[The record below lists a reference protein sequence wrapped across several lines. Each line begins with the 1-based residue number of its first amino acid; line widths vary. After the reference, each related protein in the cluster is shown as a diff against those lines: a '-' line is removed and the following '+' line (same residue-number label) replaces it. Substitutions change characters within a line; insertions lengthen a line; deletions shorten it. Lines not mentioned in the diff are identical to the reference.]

1 MTFELAGQVLAP
13 AWPEVFH
20 TTTLLGE
27 MRKGPDDV
35 QKGNHHN
42 DDDDSAHIFLEN
54 KFMWKLAGTPGAKNL
69 RSSELLGDLW
79 AVSHILLMLSGETE
93 DLGFVHVNYPDQ
105 NHFSHPYHHNHH
117 HNHDHRNHHHHHHY

>member
-42 DDDDSAHIFLEN
+42 DDDDNFSGKLIQVETGRYSWREELE
-54 KFMWKLAGTPGAKNL
+54 KFRATRRP
-69 RSSELLGDLW
+69 LGG
-79 AVSHILLMLSGETE
+79 VSHLI
-93 DLGFVHVNYPDQ
+93 DAF
-105 NHFSHPYHHNHH
+105 
-117 HNHDHRNHHHHHHY
+117 R